1 MLVWLLTLL
10 KHMLGF
16 CTAVLEDQVA
26 SPSSVGQKAFQA
38 LPAMVFTVQTFLAE
52 MVATEELVKAR
63 NGQDPSFLQAMGT
76 QLQHKLD
83 HMAALSHQDA
93 VVLFQALANSQLPEE
108 VTTTLTKTVETK
120 LIQGGGNQASKTTMQ
135 AQELE
140 HLQNYLTPSDWAK
153 LEDTTMFQG
162 VDTVVAR
169 LRSLGCT
176 NAKECT
182 KKATVGLLLAMHL
195 QKSPKMPPYST
206 IYELSNHFGQM
217 LSSSTVH
224 VPDGVPSLQVYPQH
238 PSALGQSMLQKI
250 YGAEMPE
257 ARLLERLPL
266 LLAHHIPVRSS
277 SKLLKGTMYDPSA
290 KNQQPKL
297 QELQQPQLQLAQLQQ
312 PQLQLAQLQHPAAAP
327 TAGDHSAELPTGTCQ
342 LRYST
347 SLAAKFAAVGQP
359 DTTAAE
365 AARATT
371 ARLTLA
377 SNCSCSRAKPD
388 SCSRG
393 RPGSRRAKWAGE
405 QSPRPGSLDHSGH
418 AATPSQQES
427 QD

>member
-1 MLVWLLTLL
+1 
-10 KHMLGF
+10 MLGSQ
-16 CTAVLEDQVA
+16 AA
-26 SPSSVGQKAFQA
+26 SYAGLVIDPSEAHVGILHCSARGPSCFPSSVGQKAFQA

-182 KKATVGLLLAMHL
+182 KKATVGLLLLAMHL

-277 SKLLKGTMYDPSA
+277 SKAPCMTQVPKTSSPSSRSSSS
-290 KNQQPKL
+290 
-297 QELQQPQLQLAQLQQ
+297 
-312 PQLQLAQLQHPAAAP
+312 H
-327 TAGDHSAELPTGTCQ
+327 
-342 LRYST
+342 
-347 SLAAKFAAVGQP
+347 
-359 DTTAAE
+359 
-365 AARATT
+365 
-371 ARLTLA
+371 
-377 SNCSCSRAKPD
+377 SCSWH
-388 SCSRG
+388 SCS
-393 RPGSRRAKWAGE
+393 S
-405 QSPRPGSLDHSGH
+405 HS
-418 AATPSQQES
+418 
-427 QD
+427 